1 MLIGVLPTW
10 PYNSSWGYGP
20 IGGLGL
26 VLISVLEQARS
37 KVAAE
42 GIEVDTVL
50 NDNFSGTVH
59 ALVSG
64 EASTWPAD
72 LIVLGTHGRRGVG
85 RMMLGSS
92 AENILRYATMVRAPK
107 AAVTTEVAQATK
119 ATDHLIL
126 PTGSLAME

>member
-1 MLIGVLPTW
+1 VWLEANRRAAAYLFAAAAAAIGSPIKDMHTQENRHELGAVLLIVLVLLLIGVLPTW
-10 PYNSSWGYGP
+10 PHNSSWGYEP

-50 NDNFSGTVH
+50 ND
-59 ALVSG
+59 
-64 EASTWPAD
+64 
-72 LIVLGTHGRRGVG
+72 
-85 RMMLGSS
+85 
-92 AENILRYATMVRAPK
+92 
-107 AAVTTEVAQATK
+107 K